1 MTDYRSELAEK
12 MSRALARAHA
22 LIEEWTDDLTP
33 LTRDSAADIF
43 GVVLELNGWEQT
55 DLPQPALPLVTE
67 RSTP

>member
-1 MTDYRSELAEK
+1 MSNHPGELATE

-43 GVVLELNGWEQT
+43 AVVLEPNGWEQH
-55 DLPQPALPLVTE
+55 DSPPPSLHLVTE